1 MRAPL
6 HPPTRIA
13 IGSHPGLTGA
23 DHTAQQVFNAL
34 QEYGMQ
40 PIICDSLYSD
50 KLRNCIDH
58 SELDILIALGGDGTM
73 LRAGRMCAPYQLPVM
88 GINLGHFGFL
98 MEIDDKNWREA
109 LPRLAQGQ
117 YMIEDRMMIHG
128 EHWRADVLQAEWEAL
143 NDVVISRGS
152 QVRPIRLVA
161 EVDGYSLTNYVADG
175 LIVATPTGSTAYALA
190 VQGPVVS
197 PELHNILIAPVAP
210 HLSVDKTIIVSEKSK
225 IRVEVHTHHEAVLS
239 PDGRGPMHLVDGDVI
254 KVESSKYMASFVRL
268 YDPGYFYHNLTRY
281 LEHNPTAGAF

>member
-1 MRAPL
+1 MRPPL

-13 IGSHPGLTGA
+13 IGMHPSLIGS
-23 DHTAQQVFNAL
+23 DRTAQEVSAALGAFNL
-34 QEYGMQ
+34 ETV
-40 PIICDSLYSD
+40 ICDSLYSD
-50 KLRNCIDH
+50 KLKNCIEK

-73 LRAGRMCAPYQLPVM
+73 LRAGRICAPHQLPVL

-98 MEIDDKNWREA
+98 MELDGKNWREA
-109 LPRLAQGQ
+109 LPRLAQAQ

-128 EHWRADVLQAEWEAL
+128 EHWRGESLQAEWEAL

-152 QVRPIRLVA
+152 QVRPIQLIA
-161 EVDGYSLTNYVADG
+161 EVDGYSITNYVADG

-190 VQGPVVS
+190 VQGPVLS
-197 PELHNILIAPVAP
+197 PELRNILIAPVAP
-210 HLSVDKTIIVSEKSK
+210 HLSVDKTIIVADSSK
-225 IRVEVHTHHEAVLS
+225 IRVVVRTRHEAVLS

-254 KVESSKYMASFVRL
+254 KVQSSKHIASFVRL

-281 LEHNPTAGAF
+281 LEHNPTAASF